1 MNELIRAAEIRVI
14 ADDGEQLGVMTP
26 ADAIERAQSVGL
38 DLVEVAPG
46 SKPPVCRIMDYG
58 RYKYERKKKMGK
70 SKGHAASLKEVK
82 LRPRTDQHDLDFK
95 LKNARRF
102 LTDGDKVK
110 VTVMYRG
117 REMVHREFGYKQL
130 DQVRDLLA
138 DIANVENPPRMEGRF
153 LSMILVPMREAI
165 EALQRAEAAEKT
177 GGKKPNAASEPKVE
191 EPEPVA
197 KAGSDQSEEPSEGG
211 ETADVDKA
219 ADKAAENADN
229 AENVDKV
236 EKTERVVEAAAAEA
250 E

>member
-1 MNELIRAAEIRVI
+1 MNELIISPEIRVI
-14 ADDGEQLGVMTP
+14 AEDGEQLGVMTP
-26 ADAIERAQSVGL
+26 SDALARAQEVGL

-70 SKGHAASLKEVK
+70 NKGHTASLKEVK

-117 REMVHREFGYKQL
+117 REMVHREFGYRQL
-130 DQVRDLLA
+130 EHVKELLS

-153 LSMILVPMREAI
+153 LSMILVPNREAI
-165 EALQRAEAAEKT
+165 AEMARREHASDDAAEAKPAEVVAA
-177 GGKKPNAASEPKVE
+177 KK
-191 EPEPVA
+191 
-197 KAGSDQSEEPSEGG
+197 
-211 ETADVDKA
+211 KA
-219 ADKAAENADN
+219 ADTGAAE
-229 AENVDKV
+229 V
-236 EKTERVVEAAAAEA
+236 AEA
-250 E
+250 ENSG